1 MDYIDR
7 TVVMEVWRGRYIDW
21 SYLPSVGVAG
31 GILVCWDHRV
41 VKKEEEEEV
50 GSFSVSCLF
59 RCIGDD
65 FRWVFTRVYGP
76 VRGAERPLFLLFGG
90 QRHGV

>member
-1 MDYIDR
+1 M
-7 TVVMEVWRGRYIDW
+7 WGGGNIDW

-31 GILVCWDHRV
+31 GILVCWDRRV
-41 VKKEEEEEV
+41 VKKEEEEV
-50 GSFSVSCLF
+50 GSFSLPCLF

-65 FRWVFTRVYGP
+65 FRWVFTGVYGP
-76 VRGAERPLFLLFGG
+76 VKGAEQPLFLLFSG